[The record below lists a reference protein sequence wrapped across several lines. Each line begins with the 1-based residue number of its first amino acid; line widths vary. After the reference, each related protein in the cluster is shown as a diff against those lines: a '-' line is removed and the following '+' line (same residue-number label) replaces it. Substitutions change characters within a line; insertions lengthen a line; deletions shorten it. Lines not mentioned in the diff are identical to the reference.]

1 MAHGAGGRGCI
12 KLQPRISYWK
22 QLWTSGKIL
31 VNAHLLLQLQCNL
44 RSSECAGPRF
54 TYLCSTYNFAQIR

>member
-22 QLWTSGKIL
+22 QLWTSAGVHNAKAEECTTPGIGSRNIEIKIGVGGL
-31 VNAHLLLQLQCNL
+31 
-44 RSSECAGPRF
+44 PR
-54 TYLCSTYNFAQIR
+54 NQK